1 MRRLARIIL
10 AASVLAVFPSALFA
24 ASESVKAEARYYADA
39 YADHYGVPRELVHAI
54 ITHESGWNPRVVSN
68 KGALGLM
75 QLMPGTAAGMGVVDP
90 FSIEDNIGGG
100 VRYLAL
106 LMNQFKGEIRLVV
119 AAYYS
124 GSKYPSQRGLA
135 YSNNDVV
142 AYVRSVR
149 ALYTKELDATN

>member
-68 KGALGLM
+68 KGAMGLM
-75 QLMPGTAAGMGVVDP
+75 QLMPGTAAGNSLSPYQCG
-90 FSIEDNIGGG
+90 FTLGA
-100 VRYLAL
+100 AL
-106 LMNQFKGEIRLVV
+106 VQSFR
-119 AAYYS
+119 S
-124 GSKYPSQRGLA
+124 SQI
-135 YSNNDVV
+135 V
-142 AYVRSVR
+142 
-149 ALYTKELDATN
+149 